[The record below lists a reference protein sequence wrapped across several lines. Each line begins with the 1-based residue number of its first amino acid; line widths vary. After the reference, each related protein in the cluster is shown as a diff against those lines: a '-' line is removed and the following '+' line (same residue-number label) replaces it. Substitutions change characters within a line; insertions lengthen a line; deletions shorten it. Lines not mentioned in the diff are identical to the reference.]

1 MAEPKGPLQSAPL
14 GYAALAAAIISVCFL
29 VSSPMA
35 AIIWGT
41 GALFLLGTAAL
52 FRYHFEGLRRK
63 KLPKPPN
70 GAPSEYELRG
80 YDLKRRLAAGQ
91 IAGAPSIR
99 RSMAKPGQ
107 GPTPGGLSS
116 HKAPPAAP
124 TALSS
129 SSQSG
134 LGPPNGSS
142 AQLIGARYR
151 RASVLGEG
159 GMKRVYL
166 AEDTRLR
173 NRQCAIAELLD
184 VATDPTQQQVNQRA
198 FEQEVDILLE
208 LDSGYIP
215 KVYDRISE
223 GNRHYLVMEFVPGTT
238 LEKFVL
244 NAGGR
249 IEQLSALELAS
260 QILEALQ
267 YLHSRLPPV
276 IFRDLKPDNVMVTP
290 EKRIKLIDF
299 GIARHFTKSRGT
311 MVGTQG
317 YAPPEQYRGQ
327 IDPRSDIY
335 AFGGLLHRILSGRDP
350 QAEPPFSFPPLAS
363 LCPTLDSRLSQLVDK
378 CLNNDASKRPQS
390 ASEILNAVK
399 TIVAS
404 GSPDSA
410 PKPRAQTKPQVSFC
424 TQCGTPLPPQ
434 GNCSNCGMARYQV

>member
-1 MAEPKGPLQSAPL
+1 
-14 GYAALAAAIISVCFL
+14 V
-29 VSSPMA
+29 
-35 AIIWGT
+35 
-41 GALFLLGTAAL
+41 
-52 FRYHFEGLRRK
+52 
-63 KLPKPPN
+63 LP
-70 GAPSEYELRG
+70 
-80 YDLKRRLAAGQ
+80 
-91 IAGAPSIR
+91 IR
-99 RSMAKPGQ
+99 RSIAKPGQ
-107 GPTPGGLSS
+107 APTPGGRSS
-116 HKAPPAAP
+116 PTPPPAAP
-124 TALSS
+124 TAPSS
-129 SSQSG
+129 SSQP
-134 LGPPNGSS
+134 GPGAPNSS
-142 AQLIGARYR
+142 WTQLIGARYR
-151 RASVLGEG
+151 RVGVLGEG

-166 AEDTRLR
+166 AEDTKLR

-184 VATDPTQQQVNQRA
+184 VATDPAQQQVNQRA
-198 FEQEVDILLE
+198 FEQEVDLLLE

-215 KVYDRISE
+215 KIYDRISE
-223 GNRHYLVMEFVPGTT
+223 SNRHYLVMEFVPGTT
-238 LEKFVL
+238 LEKFVF

-249 IEQLSALELAS
+249 IEQMSALELAS

-276 IFRDLKPDNVMVTP
+276 IFHDLKPDNVMVTP

-363 LCPTLDSRLSQLVDK
+363 LCPTLDPRLSQLIDK

-424 TQCGTPLPPQ
+424 TQCGTPLPPDIQ
-434 GNCSNCGMARYQV
+434 

>member
-14 GYAALAAAIISVCFL
+14 GYAALVAAIISVCFL
-29 VSSPMA
+29 VSSPIA
-35 AIIWGT
+35 AIVWGT
-41 GALFLLGTAAL
+41 GALFLLGVAVL

-63 KLPKPPN
+63 KLPKPLTR
-70 GAPSEYELRG
+70 APSKYELGG
-80 YDLKRRLAAGQ
+80 YDLKRRLAAAQ
-91 IAGAPSIR
+91 IAGVPSIR
-99 RSMAKPGQ
+99 RSVAKPGQ
-107 GPTPGGLSS
+107 GSTPGGLSS
-116 HKAPPAAP
+116 PTPPP
-124 TALSS
+124 TAPSS
-129 SSQSG
+129 SSQPG

-142 AQLIGARYR
+142 TQLIGARYR
-151 RASVLGEG
+151 RAGVLGEG

-166 AEDTRLR
+166 AEDTKLR

-184 VATDPTQQQVNQRA
+184 VAADPALQQVNQRA
-198 FEQEVDILLE
+198 FEQEVDLLLE

-215 KVYDRISE
+215 KIYDHISE

-249 IEQLSALELAS
+249 VEQMSALELAS
-260 QILEALQ
+260 QILEALR

-327 IDPRSDIY
+327 IDSRSDIY

-363 LCPTLDSRLSQLVDK
+363 LCPTLDPRLSQLVDR

-434 GNCSNCGMARYQV
+434 GNCSNCGMVRYQV